1 MKKIIFLL
9 LFSIPFYGQMGAVK
23 EIDSVAYYIKLAD
36 FYKSKNNYKSSL
48 VSSNEAIKFAS
59 KTNNP
64 LSKSL
69 AYTSL
74 GTSFFE
80 LKKIADAKEA
90 FLKSI
95 AELNKEPLSSN
106 LALNYYKL
114 GLCYMSL
121 EDYQKAETFFNKA
134 QEIYDTLKIENQ
146 ELITL
151 QKGIVYRTK
160 GKTKEATELFNSIIS
175 KPDNQD
181 YYESKAEALYQLA
194 RIELG
199 NNRNNLALNYL
210 ERALEKNTADKNIE
224 QRIKILHSLSVA
236 NDRVLNTKKAYVY
249 LKEHVK
255 LRDSLLKLNNDR
267 LDPNE
272 YYTLKENERT
282 DLFEEL
288 IKENEVQQKSNRFAK
303 VIVILAIA
311 LITILSLLSLSLYK
325 NNIIRTKTNK
335 LLQEKNSELEIAK
348 EKAEKA
354 SQARADFL
362 STVSHELRTPL
373 NAINGITHLLIEEDP
388 KDSQKHYLNSLKFSG
403 NYLLTF
409 INEILEINRIESN
422 NIEVEKID
430 FNLKDLLFNI
440 QNSLKELAKVNNND
454 FILDIDPKVP
464 DAIVSDP
471 TKLSQIF
478 INLINNALKFTKN
491 GEVKVVVELF
501 GIKDNQATIHFEI
514 IDTGIGIAIEK
525 QESIF
530 DSFSQGSIEI
540 NRKYGG
546 TGLGLAIVKK
556 LMDLLGGTIKLQ
568 SELGKG
574 TTFYFDLEIE
584 ISSKKIEQEKEI
596 ELEIPLDISDEIL
609 EGKNVLIVEDNKINQ
624 MITKKMVEKKGMI
637 TTIIDNGEDAVEA
650 IRGKHNYDL
659 VLMDVHL
666 PGINGTIATKEIR
679 KFNKELSI
687 IALTAI
693 SLNENRDILLS
704 FGMND
709 VITKPFDPV
718 NFYNVIAK
726 VLSKSK
732 STV

>member
-1 MKKIIFLL
+1 
-9 LFSIPFYGQMGAVK
+9 
-23 EIDSVAYYIKLAD
+23 
-36 FYKSKNNYKSSL
+36 L

-224 QRIKILHSLSVA
+224 QRIKILHSLSFT
-236 NDRVLNTKKAYVY
+236 NDKVLNTKKAYRY

-440 QNSLKELAKVNNND
+440 QNSLKELAKVNNNE

-596 ELEIPLDISDEIL
+596 ELEIPSDISDEIL

-732 STV
+732 SIV